1 MSSSGIPTPQPSSVL
16 MPPPSAPPPS
26 HIIPTPSPQ
35 LPSPSPSP
43 SMSGQQSSSNIY
55 SHPVSSPR
63 TPMSASAESLGII
76 PQLQYVCAAIY
87 VHLFICHYIIEI
99 SSLL

>member
-35 LPSPSPSP
+35 LPSPSP